1 VTTQASYGVGEGFG
15 EENLAA
21 PHGRP
26 CDSTASVSNSATVM
40 VLSRSFLE
48 RAMDEDGELM
58 EAVQAEIQMKEY
70 ILSARFLRQVRAPT
84 CQAIQQ

>member
-1 VTTQASYGVGEGFG
+1 
-15 EENLAA
+15 
-21 PHGRP
+21 
-26 CDSTASVSNSATVM
+26 
-40 VLSRSFLE
+40 
-48 RAMDEDGELM
+48 MDEDGELM